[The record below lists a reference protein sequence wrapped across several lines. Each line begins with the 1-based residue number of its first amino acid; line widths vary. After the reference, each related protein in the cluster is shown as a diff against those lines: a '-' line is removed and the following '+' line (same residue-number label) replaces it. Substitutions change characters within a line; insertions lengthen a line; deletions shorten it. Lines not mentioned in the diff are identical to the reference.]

1 MWRQGLAA
9 TRPVSELKWN
19 RTCMPQYKRLSH
31 GAGCRQVLLARAL
44 HGWAAAARRAAWPAG
59 SAGCGALEA
68 AAAAALAAA
77 RDLDTEVADL
87 ERRWL
92 ASPPP

>member
-1 MWRQGLAA
+1 M
-9 TRPVSELKWN
+9 
-19 RTCMPQYKRLSH
+19 
-31 GAGCRQVLLARAL
+31 LLARVL

-59 SAGCGALEA
+59 CSALEA